1 MDGAC
6 DELYNP
12 QMGKESRRRKPPDL
26 CLKRAKMVVYDH
38 AGLWLDAA
46 GGVVFRVTSNGG
58 TMMRAILILTLAAL
72 PAHAEAVEEFGTL
85 NPEEMTI
92 ARILDD
98 VARGETS
105 MMTCAAGYGI
115 TKKGDHD
122 HARDVF
128 EACARDGWTGAMT
141 WMSRMDDNGLGIDGE
156 DPEGAANWDRMAAE
170 AGDPVGMFNY
180 GLDLMRGRGVS
191 ADEGAGRA
199 LVDRAA
205 EAGLPVAQ
213 RLQAA
218 GYDLD
223 EVTPDADNWKYDRQL
238 Y

>member
-1 MDGAC
+1 
-6 DELYNP
+6 
-12 QMGKESRRRKPPDL
+12 
-26 CLKRAKMVVYDH
+26 
-38 AGLWLDAA
+38 
-46 GGVVFRVTSNGG
+46 
-58 TMMRAILILTLAAL
+58 MRTILILTLSAL
-72 PAHAEAVEEFGTL
+72 PALAEPDEEIGTL

-105 MMTCAAGYGI
+105 MMNCAAGYGI

-122 HARDVF
+122 HARQLF
-128 EACARDGWTGAMT
+128 EVCARDGWTGAMT
-141 WMSRMDDNGLGIDGE
+141 WMAQLDDNGLGAPEE
-156 DPEGAANWDRMAAE
+156 DPARAADWDRRAAE

-180 GLDLMRGRGVS
+180 GLDLMRGRGVP
-191 ADEGAGRA
+191 ADDSAGRA

-205 EAGLPVAQ
+205 RAGLPVAQ

-223 EVTPDADNWKYDRQL
+223 EVTPDADNWKYDKRL

>member
-1 MDGAC
+1 
-6 DELYNP
+6 
-12 QMGKESRRRKPPDL
+12 
-26 CLKRAKMVVYDH
+26 
-38 AGLWLDAA
+38 
-46 GGVVFRVTSNGG
+46 
-58 TMMRAILILTLAAL
+58 MRAIPLLILTAL
-72 PAHAEAVEEFGTL
+72 PAFAEPEEDLGTL

-105 MMTCAAGYGI
+105 MMNCAAGYGI

-128 EACARDGWTGAMT
+128 EACASDGWTGAMT
-141 WMSRMDDNGLGIDGE
+141 WMAQLDDNGLGTPDE
-156 DPEGAANWDRMAAE
+156 SPDRAADWDRMAAE
-170 AGDPVGMFNY
+170 AGDPVGQFNY
-180 GLDLMRGRGVS
+180 GLDLMRGRGVPL
-191 ADEGAGRA
+191 DEAAGRA

-205 EAGLPVAQ
+205 QAGLPVAK

-223 EVTPDADNWKYDRQL
+223 EVTPDADNWKYDKRL

>member
-1 MDGAC
+1 
-6 DELYNP
+6 
-12 QMGKESRRRKPPDL
+12 
-26 CLKRAKMVVYDH
+26 
-38 AGLWLDAA
+38 
-46 GGVVFRVTSNGG
+46 
-58 TMMRAILILTLAAL
+58 MRALSALLILAQ
-72 PAHAEAVEEFGTL
+72 PAWAESLWVPEDIGTL

-105 MMTCAAGYGI
+105 MMNCAAGYGM

-128 EACARDGWTGAMT
+128 EACAADGWTGAMT
-141 WMSRMDDNGLGIDGE
+141 WMGQLDDNGLGIGRE
-156 DPEGAANWDRMAAE
+156 NPEGAANWDRLAAE

-180 GLDLMRGRGVS
+180 GLDLMRGRGVA
-191 ADEGAGRA
+191 ADEDAGRA
-199 LVDRAA
+199 MVDQAA
-205 EAGLPVAQ
+205 RAGLPVAR

-223 EVTPDADNWKYDRQL
+223 EVTPDADDWKYDKRL

>member
-1 MDGAC
+1 
-6 DELYNP
+6 
-12 QMGKESRRRKPPDL
+12 
-26 CLKRAKMVVYDH
+26 
-38 AGLWLDAA
+38 
-46 GGVVFRVTSNGG
+46 
-58 TMMRAILILTLAAL
+58 MRAILFLTLAAL
-72 PAHAEAVEEFGTL
+72 PAHAEAVDEFGTL

-105 MMTCAAGYGI
+105 MMACAAGYGI

-128 EACARDGWTGAMT
+128 EACAADGWTGAMT
-141 WMSRMDDNGLGIDGE
+141 WMAQLDDNGLGAAAE
-156 DPEGAANWDRMAAE
+156 DPDRAANWDQMAAE

-180 GLDLMRGRGVS
+180 GLDLMRGRGVL

>member
-1 MDGAC
+1 
-6 DELYNP
+6 
-12 QMGKESRRRKPPDL
+12 
-26 CLKRAKMVVYDH
+26 
-38 AGLWLDAA
+38 
-46 GGVVFRVTSNGG
+46 
-58 TMMRAILILTLAAL
+58 MRALLLLAITAL
-72 PAHAEAVEEFGTL
+72 PCLAETPRVEEDFGTL

-105 MMTCAAGYGI
+105 MMNCAAGYGI

-128 EACARDGWTGAMT
+128 RACAEDGWTGAMT

-156 DPEGAANWDRMAAE
+156 DPESAAHWDRMAAD

-180 GLDLMRGRGVS
+180 GLDLMRGRGVV
-191 ADEGAGRA
+191 ADAAAGRA

-218 GYDLD
+218 GYNLD
-223 EVTPDADNWKYDRQL
+223 EVTPDADNWKYDKRL

>member
-1 MDGAC
+1 
-6 DELYNP
+6 
-12 QMGKESRRRKPPDL
+12 
-26 CLKRAKMVVYDH
+26 
-38 AGLWLDAA
+38 
-46 GGVVFRVTSNGG
+46 
-58 TMMRAILILTLAAL
+58 MRAILILSLSAL
-72 PAHAEAVEEFGTL
+72 PALAEPEEEIGVL

-105 MMTCAAGYGI
+105 MMHCAAGYGI

-141 WMSRMDDNGLGIDGE
+141 WMAQLDDNGLGAPDE
-156 DPEGAANWDRMAAE
+156 DPARAANWDRMAAE
-170 AGDPVGMFNY
+170 AGDPVGQFNY
-180 GLDLMRGRGVS
+180 GLDLMRGRGV
-191 ADEGAGRA
+191 AQDHAAGRA

-205 EAGLPVAQ
+205 AAGLPVAQ

-223 EVTPDADNWKYDRQL
+223 EVTPDADDWKYEKRL

>member
-1 MDGAC
+1 
-6 DELYNP
+6 
-12 QMGKESRRRKPPDL
+12 
-26 CLKRAKMVVYDH
+26 
-38 AGLWLDAA
+38 
-46 GGVVFRVTSNGG
+46 
-58 TMMRAILILTLAAL
+58 MRAILILAVTAL
-72 PAHAEAVEEFGTL
+72 PAVADPVEEVGTL

-98 VARGETS
+98 VAQGETS
-105 MMTCAAGYGI
+105 MMNCAAGYGI

-128 EACARDGWTGAMT
+128 EACAADGWTGAMT
-141 WMSRMDDNGLGIDGE
+141 WMAQLDDNGLGTSDENAGR
-156 DPEGAANWDRMAAE
+156 AADWDRMAAE

-180 GLDLMRGRGVS
+180 GLDLLRGRGVA
-191 ADEGAGRA
+191 ADEEAGRA

-205 EAGLPVAQ
+205 QAGLPVAK

-223 EVTPDADNWKYDRQL
+223 EVTPDADSWKYDRRL